1 MHLYMIT
8 ELSNSKEKIFYI
20 LLPQG
25 SSIFLIMPHRLM
37 SSEKNYSV
45 ENYSAEGLIS
55 CNISIGKQLP

>member
-1 MHLYMIT
+1 MYLYMIT

-37 SSEKNYSV
+37 SSEKKIILLKTTV
-45 ENYSAEGLIS
+45 QKG
-55 CNISIGKQLP
+55 